1 MSDKPRIIAVDDD
14 NDILETLQEYFTAN
28 DIEIDIA
35 SEGNAMRSMITEK
48 PYDLAILDLKLPGE
62 DGLSLCRF
70 LREEYDMGIVMLTGS
85 GDSIDRIIGLEVGA
99 DDYVSKPFELRELLA
114 RVRSILRR
122 VKSDGSKSEHSG
134 KQNSERDTSSEFE
147 FGSVSVNADMRC
159 LIMPDGEILPLTR
172 MEFDLIKAFSERPN
186 RVLSRETLLEIAH
199 GRDWEPF
206 DRSID
211 VRVTRLRRKIEPDP
225 EHPVFIRTIR
235 GVGYIFDPEGQS

>member
-1 MSDKPRIIAVDDD
+1 MSDKPRIVAVDDD
-14 NDILETLQEYFTAN
+14 RDILETLLEYFTAN
-28 DIEIDIA
+28 DIDIDIA
-35 SEGNAMRSMITEK
+35 PEGNTLRRMISERS
-48 PYDLAILDLKLPGE
+48 YDLAILDLKLPGE

-70 LREEYDMGIVMLTGS
+70 LREEYDMGIVMLTGA

-122 VKSDGSKSEHSG
+122 VKSDRLKSE
-134 KQNSERDTSSEFE
+134 SSENHDTQRDDTNEFR
-147 FGSVSVNADMRC
+147 FGSVTVNVNMRC
-159 LIMPDGEILPLTR
+159 LMLQSGEVLALTR
-172 MEFDLIKAFSERPN
+172 MEFDLIKAFAERPN

-225 EHPVFIRTIR
+225 EHPIFIRTIR
-235 GVGYIFDPEGQS
+235 GVGYIFNPDGKA